1 MKIKLCSMLFNFNL
15 LGCVFRCFSIS
26 PLDCRIHPCNS
37 ACAKYHWL
45 REQQVCRE
53 QARWPRSCCH
63 GDGARRCA
71 MVEGKNGR
79 TLLPSPQSSIPFSF
93 LLLIYLFLSFL
104 QIPLSLSLPLFFP
117 FLLSFSSLL
126 RICLSFSFYFCILF
140 SLSSPCPLSPSHV
153 QLALFPGSH
162 HMQTLQ
168 ATESWA
174 GPGNEAYWML

>member
-1 MKIKLCSMLFNFNL
+1 
-15 LGCVFRCFSIS
+15 
-26 PLDCRIHPCNS
+26 
-37 ACAKYHWL
+37 
-45 REQQVCRE
+45 
-53 QARWPRSCCH
+53 
-63 GDGARRCA
+63 

-93 LLLIYLFLSFL
+93 LLLIYLFISFL

-162 HMQTLQ
+162 HKHCKQQKAGWGLGTRP
-168 ATESWA
+168 TECCKKSDSQISMES
-174 GPGNEAYWML
+174 GNYIGHVRIEISFLYSVLLARQLGMTSTMTSSHLMVARSQR